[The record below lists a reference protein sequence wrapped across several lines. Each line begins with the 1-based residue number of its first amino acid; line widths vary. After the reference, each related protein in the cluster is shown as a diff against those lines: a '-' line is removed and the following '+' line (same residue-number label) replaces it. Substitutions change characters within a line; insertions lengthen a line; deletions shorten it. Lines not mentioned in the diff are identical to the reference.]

1 MPPPEPQEKV
11 EEPAPVVAAPVEELE
26 TSPDVAEPEV
36 PITLA
41 PEPTIKDDSA
51 PVVLEPGLPT
61 PEPTLGDIP
70 LVESESVTEPQE
82 PEDVPPAV
90 SSERFST
97 DEAEPEETV
106 PTASE
111 SVEVLQ
117 DALTQERS
125 KEIERSQSPWTP
137 PYSVSSQGGGLDSAA
152 PADEEVVEPTSASEP
167 TMEEPA
173 AESTLTPEIVD
184 SIEVC
189 ALNVPS
195 PPEELTDVRLGAC
208 CYRVGPSCCPGDG
221 T

>member
-1 MPPPEPQEKV
+1 MLPPEPQEKV
-11 EEPAPVVAAPVEELE
+11 EEPVPVVAAPVEESE
-26 TSPDVAEPEV
+26 SSPDVAEPEV
-36 PITLA
+36 PVTPA
-41 PEPTIKDDSA
+41 PEPTIEDDSA

-61 PEPTLGDIP
+61 PGPALADIP

-82 PEDVPPAV
+82 SEDIPPAV

-184 SIEVC
+184 SIEVRDLD
-189 ALNVPS
+189 APFPS
-195 PPEELTDVRLGAC
+195 SELTHVRLGAW
-208 CYRVGPSCCPGDG
+208 CYRVGPS
-221 T
+221 

>member
-1 MPPPEPQEKV
+1 MLPPEPQEKV
-11 EEPAPVVAAPVEELE
+11 EEPVPVVAVPVEESE
-26 TSPDVAEPEV
+26 SSSDVAEPEV
-36 PITLA
+36 SVTPA
-41 PEPTIKDDSA
+41 PEPTVEDDSA

-61 PEPTLGDIP
+61 PEPALGDIP

-82 PEDVPPAV
+82 PEAIPPAV

-137 PYSVSSQGGGLDSAA
+137 SYSVSSQGGGLDSAA
-152 PADEEVVEPTSASEP
+152 PADEEAVEPTSASEP
-167 TMEEPA
+167 TMEEPV
-173 AESTLTPEIVD
+173 AESVPTPEIVD
-184 SIEVC
+184 SIEVRDLD
-189 ALNVPS
+189 APS
-195 PPEELTDVRLGAC
+195 PSSELTNVRLGAC
-208 CYRVGPSCCPGDG
+208 CHRVGPS
-221 T
+221 